1 MAYVVI
7 TYYNDGTEQ
16 VQGCGD
22 SEARAQVYFLLQR
35 DAMQIAPG
43 TIERVQIAQ
52 IVKDTE

>member
-22 SEARAQVYFLLQR
+22 SEESAMVDFMLQT
-35 DAMQIAPG
+35 DAMKDGQAGID
-43 TIERVQIAQ
+43 RVQIAQ

>member
-22 SEARAQVYFLLQR
+22 SEERAQVYFLLQR
-35 DAMQIAPG
+35 DAMQITLG
-43 TIERVQIAQ
+43 TIERVQIAL

>member
-16 VQGCGD
+16 VQGHGE
-22 SEARAQVYFLLQR
+22 SEESAEVDFTLQT
-35 DAMQIAPG
+35 DAMKDGQAG
-43 TIERVQIAQ
+43 IERVQIAQ

>member
-16 VQGCGD
+16 VQGCGE
-22 SEARAQVYFLLQR
+22 SEESAKVDFTLQT
-35 DAMQIAPG
+35 DAMKDGQAG
-43 TIERVQIAQ
+43 IERVQIAQ